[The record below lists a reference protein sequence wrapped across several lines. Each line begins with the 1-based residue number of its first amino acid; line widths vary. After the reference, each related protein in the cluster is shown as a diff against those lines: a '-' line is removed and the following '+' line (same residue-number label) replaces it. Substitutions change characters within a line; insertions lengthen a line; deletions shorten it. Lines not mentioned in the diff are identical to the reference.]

1 MKVDC
6 PLKSAKKTLSEN
18 PARVDARQNEK
29 LLQDLTSIEYGP
41 GLVFLLVGKEI
52 RHNFHQAL
60 IKALGL
66 GKVKEHVVPVLRRL
80 GRDDAIQGMEEQI
93 YELFASLYKG
103 VPGLV
108 GALATALLGGAPTA
122 ATSKYM
128 YDSDSDDSDE
138 GLFARYY
145 RPRASS
151 SGSAIENR
159 KMFCWFLTTLV
170 GSSSAARRSE
180 EVKRAIDDLCNGD
193 STSDIVQLATL
204 RALVDGD
211 SVLAKIAT
219 AEAVRATVST
229 TPGGRHDND
238 HRNYRDI
245 HTEPTVD
252 ELRCSMHPH
261 LPARCSDDTH
271 DVLRKAY
278 ARSIRTQF
286 SGRSTQSV
294 KATYHAAYLTTLK
307 LDRQY
312 RLLRE
317 DFIGPIRKALR
328 EVGTATSRVP
338 AYHNVELRGVCGRG
352 LTFAMPLPQRHRA
365 FKTASS
371 RKFTD
376 RAVNKEWEVLGSR
389 TLAKGCMVAVMEKKE
404 VLRIGTVSENSRLTR
419 PDNHNSRGQ
428 NQNQNQKSKNK
439 NKSIKTKDHGAG
451 PAPLQPM
458 LHTCI
463 DFDSDVEELL
473 KRLNQGTQ
481 LTLVEICSGSF
492 SVTPVLRRL
501 QRLQQ
506 VPLAEEL
513 LLGQD
518 SLGPPEYLKGLN
530 VERAIQTVEDKHKFT
545 FDGKQRHAVQLAL
558 TNRVSLTQGPPGTG
572 KTFVGAKIAEILL
585 SQRGSQAT
593 AATGAFSA
601 SLGPRCRLLVV
612 CETNHA
618 LDDFLMD
625 LIKLGVGSG
634 IVRVGGRCKVEALEP
649 YTLSTKS
656 RASDFNFTKGQA
668 KSHYEL
674 KDELRQYEQELE
686 ELEQEMIGAPSW
698 AAIKKHLRSIKSKM
712 LMWLDTP
719 LQTSDGFSRV
729 NKAGRALRDDYLLR
743 RWLAGKDA
751 GAIDVTSQARGLNP
765 WTWAPGGRHALHT
778 QWVTEMTAKARAR
791 CAALLLEIK
800 KLRKMMET
808 NRMRNKRAV
817 LLGVSSV
824 ADRNY
829 YCLIF
834 VSPM

>member
-1 MKVDC
+1 MPNGGAKKNNPKKSSNKPRKPNNTPKKKKQQQQQRPGTPQQRKKKQQQQQHRTLANRNPFHQHRSPSGGRGGGGGGGSASAASAGGCFSCGKKGHRKAECPQLLSPSGRRQSRSRSSGGGAPAQTPRQRKDSDHGDGQDRCFACGGLGHMKVDC

-317 DFIGPIRKALR
+317 DFIGPSQCRCR
-328 EVGTATSRVP
+328 NGTVP
-338 AYHNVELRGVCGRG
+338 LK
-352 LTFAMPLPQRHRA
+352 QRA
-365 FKTASS
+365 AASS
-371 RKFTD
+371 
-376 RAVNKEWEVLGSR
+376 
-389 TLAKGCMVAVMEKKE
+389 
-404 VLRIGTVSENSRLTR
+404 
-419 PDNHNSRGQ
+419 P
-428 NQNQNQKSKNK
+428 
-439 NKSIKTKDHGAG
+439 
-451 PAPLQPM
+451 
-458 LHTCI
+458 
-463 DFDSDVEELL
+463 
-473 KRLNQGTQ
+473 
-481 LTLVEICSGSF
+481 
-492 SVTPVLRRL
+492 
-501 QRLQQ
+501 
-506 VPLAEEL
+506 
-513 LLGQD
+513 
-518 SLGPPEYLKGLN
+518 
-530 VERAIQTVEDKHKFT
+530 
-545 FDGKQRHAVQLAL
+545 
-558 TNRVSLTQGPPGTG
+558 
-572 KTFVGAKIAEILL
+572 
-585 SQRGSQAT
+585 T
-593 AATGAFSA
+593 A
-601 SLGPRCRLLVV
+601 R
-612 CETNHA
+612 
-618 LDDFLMD
+618 
-625 LIKLGVGSG
+625 
-634 IVRVGGRCKVEALEP
+634 
-649 YTLSTKS
+649 
-656 RASDFNFTKGQA
+656 
-668 KSHYEL
+668 
-674 KDELRQYEQELE
+674 
-686 ELEQEMIGAPSW
+686 
-698 AAIKKHLRSIKSKM
+698 
-712 LMWLDTP
+712 
-719 LQTSDGFSRV
+719 
-729 NKAGRALRDDYLLR
+729 
-743 RWLAGKDA
+743 
-751 GAIDVTSQARGLNP
+751 
-765 WTWAPGGRHALHT
+765 
-778 QWVTEMTAKARAR
+778 
-791 CAALLLEIK
+791 
-800 KLRKMMET
+800 
-808 NRMRNKRAV
+808 
-817 LLGVSSV
+817 
-824 ADRNY
+824 
-829 YCLIF
+829 
-834 VSPM
+834 